1 MARIY
6 GYQRKWGSGSHGLW
20 HGYTDIKGS
29 GGVGEWL
36 TRIMARI
43 YGYQREWG
51 SRGVGEWLTRIM
63 ARIYGYQR
71 KWGSRGVAH
80 TDYGTDIR

>member
-1 MARIY
+1 
-6 GYQRKWGSGSHGLW
+6 SHGLW
-20 HGYTDIKGS
+20 HGYTDIEGS

-43 YGYQREWG
+43 YGYR
-51 SRGVGEWLTRIM
+51 
-63 ARIYGYQR
+63 R

-80 TDYGTDIR
+80 TDYGTDIRISKEVGKIK